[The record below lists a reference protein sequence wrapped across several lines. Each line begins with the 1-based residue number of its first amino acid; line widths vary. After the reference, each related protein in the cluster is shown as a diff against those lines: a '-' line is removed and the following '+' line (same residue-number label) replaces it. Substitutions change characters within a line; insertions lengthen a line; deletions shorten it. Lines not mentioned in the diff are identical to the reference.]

1 MKNIFSRIALLLVA
15 VVAIVACDNNDEP
28 IVPAEKPVVE
38 LSADEVEAEANGG
51 SYSLSYTITN
61 PVEEAMLS
69 VVSDQEWVSDITVA
83 AEEITF
89 VVAANDAA
97 EERVATLRVEYPET
111 EAQSFVVKQQ
121 GVEPVPA
128 DYFVIDVQEVHATSA
143 ITQVTPADNEMYYV
157 MYLEEVSYFQNGGID
172 TQELLWEDDFDAF
185 ERNASNNGMNLKEY
199 MLQVN
204 VAFQGV
210 KRVKWNDVLPGVK
223 SVLYVYGIQFN
234 EDGSSY
240 EPVTKVAWEVIEP
253 EYAPLQDV
261 NFDLDIEVDGAEVA
275 LNVKPENWDGYYVV
289 KFVDGND
296 DLYMGNGATFDAE
309 DMKSIADEWISVLNS
324 NLRGGHTLDTILSEI
339 CCKGDAV
346 VEAQLSSYTLY
357 SALVFPVAEYDGF
370 VQVVAEP
377 SYINFSTEE
386 VQQSDMDIN
395 IEVSNCY
402 VRVADLKITP
412 SNPDE
417 TYLLLITPTEYLPAD
432 YDDEVLLDMA
442 LGEFIYYTYEFKG
455 EVTTHLNT
463 LYPNKEYIVVAFGY
477 SGGVVTTD
485 VCSKV
490 FKTEPEGECEL
501 EITDV
506 IIGGPYRPSDLYN
519 YDPVRFKYYAQN
531 YTPDTS
537 IGVVS
542 IEVKTS
548 EPTDDIFAY
557 PFAVMDYEWAGHET
571 IFYDLLIDTCSAL
584 ELSDIVYDDA
594 PYYVCAAAFDY
605 KGNVTPMWMSEQMA
619 WSADE
624 TKPIKELIQKLEASP
639 NVMLMGVTAEGKL
652 VPLHK

>member
-1 MKNIFSRIALLLVA
+1 MKIFNYLSLLCVAALA
-15 VVAIVACDNNDEP
+15 FVACDNNDEP
-28 IVPAEKPVVE
+28 VVPAEKPVVE
-38 LSADEVEAEANGG
+38 LLGDVVEAEANGG
-51 SYSLSYTITN
+51 SYSLNYTITN

-69 VVSDQEWVSDITVA
+69 VVSDQEWVSDIIVVA
-83 AEEITF
+83 EAITF
-89 VVAANDAA
+89 VVAPNEAA
-97 EERVATLRVEYPET
+97 DERTATLTVEYPEA
-111 EAQSFVVKQQ
+111 EATTFVVKQQ
-121 GVEPVPA
+121 GTKPQPA
-128 DYFVIDVQEVHATSA
+128 ESFTIEVQEVHASSA
-143 ITQVTPADNEMYYV
+143 ITQVTPADEEMYYV
-157 MYLEEVSYFQNGGID
+157 MYLEEVSYFQNGGIA
-172 TQELLWEDDFDAF
+172 TPEQLFEDDFAAF
-185 ERNASNNGMNLKEY
+185 ERNAVDNKMNLKEY

-223 SVLYVYGIQFN
+223 SVLYVYGVKFS

-261 NFDLDIEVDGAEVA
+261 NFDLDVEVSGAEVA

-296 DLYMGNGATFDAE
+296 DLYMGNGATFDEE

-346 VEAQLSSYTLY
+346 VEAQLNSYTLY

-485 VCSKV
+485 VCTKV

-537 IGVVS
+537 IGVVT

-548 EPTDDIFAY
+548 EPTDDIFAC
-557 PFAVMDYEWAGHET
+557 PFAVMDYDWAGHET
-571 IFYDLLIDTCSAL
+571 IFYDLLIDTCPPL
-584 ELSDIVYDDA
+584 ELSDIVYDYS

-605 KGNVTPMWMSEQMA
+605 KGNVTPMWMSEQMS
-619 WSADE
+619 WSANE
-624 TKPIKELIQKLEASP
+624 TKPIKELIQKLEDNTSSVQLLA
-639 NVMLMGVTAEGKL
+639 
-652 VPLHK
+652 VPVRK

>member
-1 MKNIFSRIALLLVA
+1 MRILNYLSLLA
-15 VVAIVACDNNDEP
+15 AAMFAIVACDNNDEP
-28 IVPAEKPVVE
+28 VVPAEKTVVE
-38 LSADEVEAEANGG
+38 LSGDVVEAEANGG

-61 PVEEAMLS
+61 PVEEAILS

-97 EERVATLRVEYPET
+97 AERVATLRVEYPEA

-128 DYFVIDVQEVHATSA
+128 DDFVIDVQEVHASSA
-143 ITQVTPADNEMYYV
+143 ITQVTPADDEMYYV
-157 MYLEEVSYFQNGGID
+157 MYLEKVSYFQNGGID
-172 TQELLWEDDFDAF
+172 TQELLWEDDFAAF

-210 KRVKWNDVLPGVK
+210 NRVKWNDVLPGVK

-240 EPVTKVAWEVIEP
+240 EPVTKVVWEVIEP

-261 NFDLDIEVDGAEVA
+261 NFNLDIEVDGAEVA

-296 DLYMGNGATFDAE
+296 DLYMGNDATFDAE

-324 NLRGGHTLDTILSEI
+324 NLRGGHALDMILSEI
-339 CCKGDAV
+339 CYKGDAV
-346 VEAQLSSYTLY
+346 VEAQLNSYTLY

-417 TYLLLITPTEYLPAD
+417 TYLLLITPTEYLPAN
-432 YDDEVLLDMA
+432 YDDEALLDMA

-485 VCSKV
+485 VCTKV

-531 YTPDTS
+531 YAPDTS

-548 EPTDDIFAY
+548 EPTDDIFAC
-557 PFAVMDYEWAGHET
+557 PFAVMDYDWAGHET
-571 IFYDLLIDTCSAL
+571 IFYDLLIDTCPAL
-584 ELSDIVYDDA
+584 ELSDIVYDYS

-619 WSADE
+619 WSANE

>member
-1 MKNIFSRIALLLVA
+1 MALFALVA
-15 VVAIVACDNNDEP
+15 CETAPEVGP
-28 IVPAEKPVVE
+28 ITPDGPEVPPTP
-38 LSADEVEAEANGG
+38 EAE
-51 SYSLSYTITN
+51 S
-61 PVEEAMLS
+61 
-69 VVSDQEWVSDITVA
+69 
-83 AEEITF
+83 
-89 VVAANDAA
+89 
-97 EERVATLRVEYPET
+97 
-111 EAQSFVVKQQ
+111 
-121 GVEPVPA
+121 
-128 DYFVIDVQEVHATSA
+128 FVIDVQEVHASSA
-143 ITQVTPADNEMYYV
+143 ITQVTPADDEMYYI

-172 TQELLWEDDFDAF
+172 TQELLWEDDFMAF
-185 ERNASNNGMNLKEY
+185 EQNAISNTMNLKEY
-199 MLQVN
+199 MIAVN
-204 VAFQGV
+204 VAFQDV
-210 KRVKWNDVLPGVK
+210 KRVKWNSVRPGVA
-223 SVLYVYGIQFN
+223 SVLYVYGIEFS
-234 EDGSSY
+234 EDGASY
-240 EPVTKVAWEVIEP
+240 EPVTDVAWKVIEP
-253 EYAPLQDV
+253 GYAPLQEV
-261 NFDLDIEVDGAEVA
+261 NFNLDIDIDGAEVA

-296 DLYMGNGATFDAE
+296 DLYMGEGAEFDNE
-309 DMKSIADEWISVLNS
+309 DMKSIADEWISVLDS
-324 NLRGGHTLDTILSEI
+324 NLNGGHTLDQILNEI
-339 CCKGDAV
+339 CFKGDAV
-346 VEAQLSSYTLY
+346 IEAQLSSYTIY
-357 SALVFPVAEYDGF
+357 SALVYPVAEYDGF

-377 SYINFSTEE
+377 SYISFSTEE

-463 LYPNKEYIVVAFGY
+463 LYPDKEYIVVAFGY

-501 EITDV
+501 SVTDV

-519 YDPVRFKYYAQN
+519 YDPVRFKYYAPN

-557 PFAVMDYEWAGHET
+557 PFAVMDYDWDGHET
-571 IFYDLLIDTCSAL
+571 IFYDLLIDTCQPL
-584 ELSDIVYDDA
+584 ELSDIVYDFS

-619 WSADE
+619 WSANE
-624 TKPIKELIQKLEASP
+624 TKPIKELIQKLEANPAS
-639 NVMLMGVTAEGKL
+639 VQLL
-652 VPLHK
+652 SVPVNR

>member
-1 MKNIFSRIALLLVA
+1 MKIFNYLSLLCVAALA
-15 VVAIVACDNNDEP
+15 FVACDKDPEVKPQPEP
-28 IVPAEKPVVE
+28 QVKPVVTLASGGIE
-38 LSADEVEAEANGG
+38 AEAIGGTYALKYTIANATDGAVLTVEEDVEWITDVTVDPNKITVEVEA
-51 SYSLSYTITN
+51 
-61 PVEEAMLS
+61 
-69 VVSDQEWVSDITVA
+69 
-83 AEEITF
+83 
-89 VVAANDAA
+89 NDAEA
-97 EERVATLRVEYPET
+97 EREVTLTAVYPNAEP
-111 EAQSFVVKQQ
+111 QQFVVKQQ
-121 GVEPVPA
+121 AAEPAPV
-128 DYFVIDVQEVHATSA
+128 DSFTIDVQEVHASSA
-143 ITQVTPADNEMYYV
+143 ITQVTPTDEEMYYV
-157 MYLEEVSYFQNGGID
+157 MYLEEVSYFQNGGIA
-172 TQELLWEDDFDAF
+172 TPEQLFEDDFAAF
-185 ERNASNNGMNLKEY
+185 ERNAVDNKMNLKEY

-223 SVLYVYGIQFN
+223 SVLYVYGVKFS
-234 EDGSSY
+234 EDGASY
-240 EPVTKVAWEVIEP
+240 EPVTDICWELIEP

-261 NFDLDIEVDGAEVA
+261 NFDLDVEVDGAEVA

-296 DLYMGNGATFDAE
+296 DLYIGDGATFDEE

-346 VEAQLSSYTLY
+346 VEAQLNSYTLY

-417 TYLLLITPTEYLPAD
+417 TYLLLITPTEYLPSN

-485 VCSKV
+485 VCTKV

-537 IGVVS
+537 IGVVT

-548 EPTDDIFAY
+548 VHTDDIFAC

-619 WSADE
+619 WSANE
-624 TKPIKELIQKLEASP
+624 TKPIKELIQKLEDNTSSVQLLA
-639 NVMLMGVTAEGKL
+639 
-652 VPLHK
+652 VPVRK